1 MNKVAKMQRKG
12 RSIMKVNIKLLE
24 EEMDKNN
31 VSVSELARMSNVDKS
46 TISRL
51 LNEQRTCSIATAQAI
66 VQALNIPSKIAGLI
80 FFSNEVA

>member
-1 MNKVAKMQRKG
+1 MNEAAKMQRKG

>member
-1 MNKVAKMQRKG
+1 MNEVAKIQQKG
-12 RSIMKVNIKLLE
+12 RSIMKVNIKLLK

-31 VSVSELARMSNVDKS
+31 VSVSELARMSNIDKS

-80 FFSNEVA
+80 FFSNEVT

>member
-1 MNKVAKMQRKG
+1 MSEVAKMQRKG

>member
-1 MNKVAKMQRKG
+1 MNEVAKTQRKG

>member
-1 MNKVAKMQRKG
+1 MNEVAKMQQKG

-31 VSVSELARMSNVDKS
+31 VSVSELARMSNIDKS

>member
-1 MNKVAKMQRKG
+1 MNEVAKLQRKG

>member
-1 MNKVAKMQRKG
+1 MNEVAKMQQKG
-12 RSIMKVNIKLLE
+12 RNIMKVNIKLLE

-31 VSVSELARMSNVDKS
+31 VSVSELARMSNIDKS

>member
-1 MNKVAKMQRKG
+1 MNEVAKMQQKG

-31 VSVSELARMSNVDKS
+31 VSVSELARMSNIDKS

-80 FFSNEVA
+80 FF

>member
-1 MNKVAKMQRKG
+1 MNEVANMQQKG

>member
-1 MNKVAKMQRKG
+1 MNEVTKMQRKG
-12 RSIMKVNIKLLE
+12 RNIMKVNIKLLE

>member
-1 MNKVAKMQRKG
+1 MNEVAKMQQKG

>member
-1 MNKVAKMQRKG
+1 MNEVAKMQREG

>member
-1 MNKVAKMQRKG
+1 
-12 RSIMKVNIKLLE
+12 MKVNIKLLE

-31 VSVSELARMSNVDKS
+31 VSVSELARMSNIDKS

>member
-1 MNKVAKMQRKG
+1 MNEVAKTQQKG

>member
-1 MNKVAKMQRKG
+1 MNEVAKMQRKG